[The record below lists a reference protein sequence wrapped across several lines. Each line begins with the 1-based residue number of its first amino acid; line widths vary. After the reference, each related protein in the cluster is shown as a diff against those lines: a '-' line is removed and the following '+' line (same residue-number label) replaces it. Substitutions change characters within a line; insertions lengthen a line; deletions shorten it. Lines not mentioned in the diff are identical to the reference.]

1 MTHSSP
7 FCHDEWNSGSSPT
20 CHTIGDNGGDLFLSY
35 RGNLDWFN
43 TIWHVPTADLSKVY
57 TSINFNASALE
68 IGACMTL
75 MYTGAVLEKLAAG
88 TIAYWYYDKYSAFLS
103 EEIDLWFAGGL
114 DDMAVN
120 IQWKW
125 NRIIAELENRTD
137 LIGNRTDKFRKKKDY
152 PGILEFDVETLKK
165 YSKLLGI
172 DPVDELLGE
181 GQQQKLVLSVKNITK
196 GNYDSIMEEL
206 NKDLHARFENITNQ
220 TYNKIKAKEEK
231 LNNKINSDR
240 LLKASPEETFL
251 SSHDYSYFSKSMT
264 SGKYN
269 GETEEIYVSAPGF
282 STPGR
287 TQLGSVYK
295 LQPSIDYESPDFTGS
310 TEYSRFGSSMTT
322 LDINHDGLDDL
333 VVSSPMYGPSN
344 PTDLLD
350 YYPKLYYGKVEIF
363 LGRAK
368 VGLLSKGP
376 ADIELQILDANPV
389 TTLGFAVSSSDCTR
403 DGYKDLLIGAPFRE
417 NGGDQ
422 RGALYVVS
430 GLNVSNEGNETKLFY
445 MEEVAMKVDSQTD
458 YQWFGSDAVCSKGR
472 LYVGASGMRSPDNE
486 AKGAIYIYD
495 FNETSN
501 GFDLK
506 GVIASNDQQSK
517 FGGSLSINE
526 ELNLLAVGASSQ
538 QNDKHY
544 HAGCVYIYNLTELNS
559 KLPYFSVTDVNYTD
573 YKIVIHASSS
583 SARFGKQ
590 VIWHKNDLIVSAPQ
604 FTDYLGWKKE
614 RGCVFL
620 YKNAFNLQKSND
632 YNDYSQYW
640 EGDDAGARFGTKL
653 LTSNGKLFVG
663 SPWKFNGKSRLA
675 GGLVSYG
682 LEGESL
688 E

>member
-43 TIWHVPTADLSKVY
+43 TIWHVPTSDLSKVY

-88 TIAYWYYDKYSAFLS
+88 TVAYWYYDKYSAFLS
-103 EEIDLWFAGGL
+103 EEIDLWYAGGL

-125 NRIIAELENRTD
+125 NRIIAEFENRTD
-137 LIGNRTDKFRKKKDY
+137 LIGNKTDNFRRKKDY
-152 PGILEFDVETLKK
+152 PGILEFDVNTLLK

-172 DPVDELLGE
+172 EPVSELLGE
-181 GQQQKLVLSVKNITK
+181 SQQQKLILSVKNMTK
-196 GNYDSIMEEL
+196 GNYDNIIDEL
-206 NKDLHARFENITNQ
+206 NKDMHAKFENITNQ
-220 TYNKIKAKEEK
+220 TYNKIKSKKENIK
-231 LNNKINSDR
+231 NNVINDN
-240 LLKASPEETFL
+240 LLKASPEQAFL
-251 SSHDYSYFSKSMT
+251 SSHDYGYFSKSMT
-264 SGKYN
+264 SGIYN
-269 GETEEIYVSAPGF
+269 GETEEIYVGAPGF
-282 STPGR
+282 STTGN
-287 TQLGSVYK
+287 TQIGSVYK
-295 LQPSIDYESPDFTGS
+295 LLPSIDYEKPDFIGS
-310 TEYSRFGSSMTT
+310 NEYSRFGSSMTT

-363 LGRAK
+363 LGRPK
-368 VGLLSKGP
+368 VGILSQSP
-376 ADIELQILDANPV
+376 ADIELQILDTNPV
-389 TTLGFAVSSSDCTR
+389 TTLGFEVSSSDCTR
-403 DGYKDLLIGAPFRE
+403 DGFKDLLIGAPFRE

-422 RGALYVVS
+422 RGSLYVVR
-430 GLNVSNEGNETKLFY
+430 GINVSNSENGTKLFY
-445 MEEVAMKVDSQTD
+445 MEEVAIKIDSKTD
-458 YQWFGSDAVCSKGR
+458 YQWFGSEAVCSEGR
-472 LYVGASGMRSPDNE
+472 LFVGAPGTRSPDNE
-486 AKGAIYIYD
+486 AKGGIFIYD
-495 FNETSN
+495 FNESSN
-501 GFDLK
+501 EFDLK
-506 GVIASNDQQSK
+506 GIIASNDQQSK
-517 FGGSLSINE
+517 FGGSLSINYE
-526 ELNLLAVGASSQ
+526 QNLLAVGASSQ

-544 HAGCVYIYNLTELNS
+544 HAGCVYIYNLTELNKNIS
-559 KLPYFSVTDVNYTD
+559 VFSEINVNYTD

-590 VIWHKNDLIVSAPQ
+590 VLWHKNDLIVSAPQ
-604 FTDYLGWKKE
+604 FTDYIGWKKE

-620 YKNAFNLQKSND
+620 YKNAFNLKKSND
-632 YNDYSQYW
+632 YNDYTQYW
-640 EGDDAGARFGTKL
+640 EGDEAGARFGTKL
-653 LTSNGKLFVG
+653 LTSNGKLFIG

-682 LEGESL
+682 LEVETL